1 MNDTSLAAEASVVA
15 GAPGLSR
22 GLRSRHVTMISIGGI
37 IGAGL
42 FVGSSAAIAAIGPAV
57 IVSYLLAG
65 IVILFVMRMLAE
77 MVMAAPDVG
86 LLHGVRAA
94 GPRALGRLSQ
104 RLALLVFLGRG
115 RRNRGHRGREDP
127 A

>member
-1 MNDTSLAAEASVVA
+1 MRCSIRRWISPCSAARSFTTAAAPVQNMNDTSLATDTSVAA
-15 GAPGLSR
+15 GLPGLSR

-86 LLHGVRAA
+86 
-94 GPRALGRLSQ
+94 
-104 RLALLVFLGRG
+104 
-115 RRNRGHRGREDP
+115 
-127 A
+127 